1 MPTIV
6 ITEEQWQKLK
16 RIFLDLNIY
25 DKPSLKRLIK
35 NADME
40 WVSIDVTYIG
50 AYQSS
55 IGAVGTVL
63 YSFGVI

>member
-40 WVSIDVTYIG
+40 WVSIDAIH
-50 AYQSS
+50 
-55 IGAVGTVL
+55 I
-63 YSFGVI
+63 